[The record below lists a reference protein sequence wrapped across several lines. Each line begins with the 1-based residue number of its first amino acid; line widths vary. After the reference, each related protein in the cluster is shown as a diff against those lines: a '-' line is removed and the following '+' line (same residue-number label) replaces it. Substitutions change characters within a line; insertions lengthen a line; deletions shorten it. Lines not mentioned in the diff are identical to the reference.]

1 MKILLTLWMIT
12 KMIKSINIYQ
22 LSDNRYEG
30 QLDIQLFKDSQ
41 ERVILDISSEVI
53 KVIHKSLEDYAKL
66 KISKLS
72 KNYIEQ
78 NNK

>member
-1 MKILLTLWMIT
+1 MKILLTLWMIIN
-12 KMIKSINIYQ
+12 MIKSINIYQ

-30 QLDIQLFKDSQ
+30 QIDVQLFNDSN
-41 ERVILDISSEVI
+41 ERVILDISNEVI
-53 KVIHKSLEDYAKL
+53 KVIHKSLEDYSKL

-72 KNYIEQ
+72 KDYIEQ

>member
-1 MKILLTLWMIT
+1 MIT

>member
-1 MKILLTLWMIT
+1 
-12 KMIKSINIYQ
+12 MIKSINIYQ

-30 QLDIQLFKDSQ
+30 QIDVQLFNDSN
-41 ERVILDISSEVI
+41 ERVILDISNEVI
-53 KVIHKSLEDYAKL
+53 KVIHKSLEDYSKL

-72 KNYIEQ
+72 KDYIEQ